1 MKRVKKLQAL
11 QMMFQDWPQTKQLCG
26 NAVQFEQQLRD
37 YIRWR
42 GDIAVFDQRGNNI
55 LENDITNAAEYT
67 KTLLRKNFSNDLEY
81 DNGIFIPKGTRPRP
95 KPGPGRNFPDD
106 PDFDDDF
113 DPDPRPN
120 PIGFDLPSGSLFPW
134 IKDHLLLV
142 ILVIALLMFFSK
154 GGLRTVSRLVSGLVS
169 GLLPIAL
176 GAAALFGIIYLIR
189 RGSFGFF
196 RDVKLKPLL
205 IVVAVI
211 AGLVFL
217 YEALGPAAYAIVMNG
232 GLAKLL
238 FFVFALAATIGIL
251 KSKNMGWPIG
261 VKLVVIGVF
270 WLVLLKT

>member
-1 MKRVKKLQAL
+1 MTRVKKLEAIR
-11 QMMFQDWPQTKQLCG
+11 MMFRDWPHAKRYYAG
-26 NAVQFEQQLRD
+26 SVEFEEQLRE

-42 GDIAVFDQRGNNI
+42 GDIIVLDQKGNNI
-55 LENDITNAAEYT
+55 LDNDIEHAAAYSR
-67 KTLLRKNFSNDLEY
+67 TLLIRYFPEVIKKPKYPDPDPNFD
-81 DNGIFIPKGTRPRP
+81 DGD
-95 KPGPGRNFPDD
+95 DD
-106 PDFDDDF
+106 PHPDPWPNPIDF
-113 DPDPRPN
+113 DP
-120 PIGFDLPSGSLFPW
+120 PSGSLFPW
-134 IKDHLLLV
+134 IKDHLPLI
-142 ILVIALLMFFSK
+142 ILIIALLMFLSK

-261 VKLVVIGVF
+261 IKLVVIGVF

>member
-1 MKRVKKLQAL
+1 MTRVKKLEAIR
-11 QMMFQDWPQTKQLCG
+11 MMFRDWPQTKRYYAG
-26 NAVQFEQQLRD
+26 SVEFEEQLRE

-42 GDIAVFDQRGNNI
+42 GDIIVLDQKGNNI
-55 LENDITNAAEYT
+55 LDNDIEHAAAYSR
-67 KTLLRKNFSNDLEY
+67 TLLIRYFPEVIKK
-81 DNGIFIPKGTRPRP
+81 PKHP
-95 KPGPGRNFPDD
+95 
-106 PDFDDDF
+106 
-113 DPDPRPN
+113 DPDPRPR
-120 PIGFDLPSGSLFPW
+120 PGGFDVPSGSLFSW
-134 IKDHLLLV
+134 IKDHLLL
-142 ILVIALLMFFSK
+142 IMLVIALLMFLSK

-169 GLLPIAL
+169 GLLPVAL

-261 VKLVVIGVF
+261 VKLVVIAVF
-270 WLVLLKT
+270 WLVLVKA

>member
-1 MKRVKKLQAL
+1 MTRVKKLDAIR
-11 QMMFQDWPQTKQLCG
+11 MMFRDWPQTKRYYAG
-26 NAVQFEQQLRD
+26 SVEFEQQLRA

-42 GDIAVFDQRGNNI
+42 GDIIVLDQKGNSI
-55 LENDITNAAEYT
+55 LDNDIEHAAAYSQKLLKMYFPELT
-67 KTLLRKNFSNDLEY
+67 KKKRPVPPNP
-81 DNGIFIPKGTRPRP
+81 IPYRDEDEEDEDEDDFPGPRP
-95 KPGPGRNFPDD
+95 T
-106 PDFDDDF
+106 
-113 DPDPRPN
+113 
-120 PIGFDLPSGSLFPW
+120 PIGFDFPW
-134 IKDHLLLV
+134 VKDHLLLV
-142 ILVIALLMFFSK
+142 ILVLALLMFFSR

-169 GLLPIAL
+169 GLLPIVL

-196 RDVKLKPLL
+196 RNVRLKPLL

-217 YEALGPAAYAIVMNG
+217 YETLGPAAYAAVMNG
-232 GLAKLL
+232 GLTKLL
-238 FFVFALAATIGIL
+238 FFVFTLAASIGIL